1 MAAESAQLIS
11 TNTIKWSGG
20 RNFDGWVLLLMAMP
34 KVDGV
39 AWTRISLK
47 DKRPKLRVP
56 TRVRVPIRD
65 GVYDAT
71 TEIWQTTS
79 LVPPQVKYAAF
90 FYDDNNVLIATKS
103 ALFVVETD
111 PYTLDPPSLPDP
123 TAETNVPT
131 PQAVPGSVDGTVT
144 VTAGGTPTREDVSGT
159 KNGVNT
165 AFTISSSG
173 TVVLL
178 IWNQTVLDEDVH
190 YTISGTNIT
199 MQAPYLPDAGDT
211 FEALIWS

>member
-111 PYTLDPPSLPDP
+111 PYTRGRHGDGNGRRHTDPRGCFRN
-123 TAETNVPT
+123 EERRQHRVYHF
-131 PQAVPGSVDGTVT
+131 
-144 VTAGGTPTREDVSGT
+144 R
-159 KNGVNT
+159 
-165 AFTISSSG
+165 
-173 TVVLL
+173 
-178 IWNQTVLDEDVH
+178 
-190 YTISGTNIT
+190 
-199 MQAPYLPDAGDT
+199 
-211 FEALIWS
+211 